1 MTSADISATAA
12 PGARAP
18 SAPVPAAAGRAP
30 SAAPPAM
37 LAGSARTLVA
47 VALALGTF
55 MQVLDTSIANVA
67 IPTIAGNLGVSP
79 DEGTWVITSFAVSNG
94 IAVPLTGWLMQRYG
108 VVRTFVLSVLLFTA
122 ASFLCGISWSLSS
135 LVVFRVLQ
143 GAVSGPMIPG
153 SQALLLSIF
162 PPQKRGTALAIWS
175 MTTLVAPI
183 AGPVL
188 GGFISD
194 NWSWPWIFYIN
205 VPVGVL
211 SSVLCWR
218 YMAKRDTPTRRL
230 PIDTVGLGLLV
241 VWVGALQVM
250 LDKGKDLDWFANPA
264 IVVLAAVAVVGFLS
278 WLIWELTDAHPIVD
292 LSLFKLRS
300 FTIGTVAFC
309 LGYAVFF
316 GNVVL
321 MPLWLQTRLNYTAT
335 WAGLVAAPSGVVALV
350 LAPFFGRMIGKVDAR
365 WLASLGFI
373 AYGLSY
379 FMRSGFTADASF
391 AAFVMPQLVMG
402 VGMSVFF
409 VAMLAILLDG
419 LPPERVPSAS
429 GVSNFLR
436 IVAGSFAT
444 SITTTLWDRREAL
457 HQTRL
462 ADAANSASTGLAQA
476 MHGLASLG
484 LSGDAS
490 SALLTQGLTNQAY
503 LLSTLDYFW
512 ISGAL
517 MLVPLVLLWFAPRP
531 AGGARVAA
539 AD

>member
-1 MTSADISATAA
+1 MSSADIADPAVSET
-12 PGARAP
+12 RAP
-18 SAPVPAAAGRAP
+18 LAP
-30 SAAPPAM
+30 SAAVPAAPAP
-37 LAGSARTLVA
+37 LVGSARTLVA
-47 VALALGTF
+47 IALALGTF

-108 VVRTFVLSVLLFTA
+108 VVRTFVLSVLLFTI

-153 SQALLLSIF
+153 SQALLLSVF

-175 MTTLVAPI
+175 MTTLIAPI

-188 GGFISD
+188 GGYISD
-194 NWSWPWIFYIN
+194 NWTWPWIFYIN
-205 VPVGVL
+205 VPVGVVVSL
-211 SSVLCWR
+211 LCWR
-218 YMAKRDTPTRRL
+218 YLGQRDTPTRRL

-250 LDKGKDLDWFANPA
+250 LDKGKDLDWFSSPA
-264 IVVLAAVAVVGFLS
+264 IVVLAAVSVVGFVA
-278 WLIWELTDAHPIVD
+278 WLIWELTDAHPVVD
-292 LSLFKLRS
+292 LSLFRVPS
-300 FTIGTVAFC
+300 FRIGTIAFC

-321 MPLWLQTRLNYTAT
+321 MPLWLQTQLNYTAT
-335 WAGLVAAPSGVVALV
+335 WAGLVAAPSGLVAL
-350 LAPFFGRMIGKVDAR
+350 LLSPLFGRMIGKVDAR
-365 WLASLGFI
+365 WLATLGFI
-373 AYGLSY
+373 SYGLSY

-419 LPPERVPSAS
+419 LPPQRVPSAS
-429 GVSNFLR
+429 GVSNFSR
-436 IVAGSFAT
+436 IVAASFAT

-476 MHGLASLG
+476 LHGLSNLG
-484 LSGDAS
+484 LSGQAS
-490 SALLTQGLTNQAY
+490 SALLSHSLIDQAY

-512 ISGAL
+512 ISAL
-517 MLVPLVLLWFAPRP
+517 LMVPPLILLWFAPRP
-531 AGGARVAA
+531 AGGASVAA